1 MAQKLDGC
9 KGGGGGKKKKKQVP
23 RGKAEGKSAGVTSK
37 QQQKQRAH
45 D

>member
-9 KGGGGGKKKKKQVP
+9 KGGGGGKKKKQVP
-23 RGKAEGKSAGVTSK
+23 RGKAEGKSDGVTSK

>member
-9 KGGGGGKKKKKQVP
+9 KGGGSGKKKKKQVP
-23 RGKAEGKSAGVTSK
+23 RGKAEGKSDGVTSK